1 MALTTHKRKKFNQFF
16 WGFFFSGITIVVL
29 SFLFI
34 SIGWIGYVPNLEDL
48 QNPINKS
55 ATEIYSS
62 DMQLLGRYFSSND
75 NRISLS
81 YNEIDK
87 DIVNALIATEDE
99 RFHKHSGVDI
109 KAVGRAIVSLLTQS
123 NKGGGSTITQQL
135 AKQLYS
141 ETATNKFARLLQK
154 PVEWVIAV
162 KLERLYSKEE
172 IIALYLNKFDFL
184 YNAVGIKSAA
194 KTYFNKTADN
204 LKIEEAALLIGM
216 CKNPTLYNPV
226 RYKKRAKNRRNV
238 VLAQMRKSNI
248 ITSQE
253 LDSLK
258 KTPLILDFKR
268 MTYKDG
274 LAPYFRQ
281 YLKKIL
287 NARKPKKRNY
297 ANWQQQ
303 EYKDDKWAW
312 ENNPLYGFFSKNKK
326 SNGEKYNLY
335 TDGLKIYTTIDSKM
349 QKYAEEAVLDEMSK
363 LQKAFFRENKYN
375 RKAPFSNNYTQKEVN
390 KMLKRAMRQT
400 ERYRKMRKSGAT
412 EKEIEKAF
420 NKKVEME
427 VFSYKGWKEVV
438 MTPIDSIKYYKHF
451 LRCGLMS
458 IDPRNGYVKAY
469 VGGSDFRAFRYDM
482 VTLGR
487 RQVGSTIKPY
497 LYSLAMQ
504 EGLTPCD
511 KILNDSITYGD
522 WTPKNDSQ
530 KRVGEYV
537 PLVWGL
543 QTSNNWISARLM
555 GQFTPD
561 ALVTLMRSFGIKG
574 HIDPTMS
581 LALGTAEVSV
591 AEMVDAYT
599 TFPNKGIRTEAMYV
613 TRIEDSNGNIIAEF
627 TPKMHEILSESAANK
642 MIYMLQNV
650 INNGT
655 GGRVRY
661 KYQLHMPTGGK
672 TGTSQNNADGWFMG
686 FTPKL
691 VTGVWVGG
699 EEPSIHFKE
708 TRQGQGAATALPIWA
723 VYMKKVLEDKTLEY
737 KPTDRFDLPLEYSIE
752 ATCE

>member
-1 MALTTHKRKKFNQFF
+1 MALTAKKRKKFNSLFWRFF
-16 WGFFFSGITIVVL
+16 LSGVTLVFL
-29 SFLFI
+29 YFLFI

-75 NRISLS
+75 NRISLN

-87 DIVNALIATEDE
+87 DVINALVATEDE
-99 RFHKHSGVDI
+99 RFYKHSGIDVR
-109 KAVGRAIVSLLTQS
+109 AVGRAVVSLITQS

-141 ETATNKFARLLQK
+141 QSPKNKFVRFLQK

-162 KLERLYSKEE
+162 KLERLYSKQE

-184 YNAVGIKSAA
+184 YNAVGVKSAA
-194 KTYFNKTADN
+194 RTYFNKTADS

-226 RYKKRAKNRRNV
+226 RYKKRSKKRRNV
-238 VLAQMRKSNI
+238 VLSQMKKSNF
-248 ITSQE
+248 ITSNE

-258 KTPLILDFKR
+258 KLPIELDFKR

-281 YLKKIL
+281 YLKKVL
-287 NARKPKKRNY
+287 NARKPKKKNY
-297 ANWQQQ
+297 ARWQHQQ
-303 EYKDDKWAW
+303 YEDDKWAW

-326 SNGEKYNLY
+326 SNGDKYNLY
-335 TDGLKIYTTIDSKM
+335 TDGLKIYTTIDSRM
-349 QKYAEEAVLDEMSK
+349 QKYAEQAVLEEMSK
-363 LQKAFFRENKYN
+363 LQTSFFKENKYN
-375 RKAPFSNNYTQKEVN
+375 PNAPFSDDFSPEEVD
-390 KMLKRAMRQT
+390 KMIKRAIRQT
-400 ERYRKMRKSGAT
+400 ERYRKMKKSGAS
-412 EKEIEKAF
+412 EKEIKKAF
-420 NKKVEME
+420 NTKVEME
-427 VFSYKGWKEVV
+427 VFSYDGWKEVL

-482 VTLGR
+482 ATLGR

-522 WTPKNDSQ
+522 WTPRNDS
-530 KRVGEYV
+530 KRRIGEYV
-537 PLVWGL
+537 PLTWGL
-543 QTSNNWISARLM
+543 QTSNNWISARLL
-555 GQFTPD
+555 GQFTPE

-591 AEMVDAYT
+591 AEMTDAYT
-599 TFPNKGIRTEAMYV
+599 TFPSKGIRTEAMYV
-613 TRIEDSNGNIIAEF
+613 TRIEDSNGDIIAEF
-627 TPKMHEILSESAANK
+627 TPKMHEILSESATNK

-650 INNGT
+650 VNNGT
-655 GGRVRY
+655 GRRIRY
-661 KYQLHMPTGGK
+661 RYQLKVPVGGK

-699 EEPSIHFKE
+699 EDPSVHFKE

-723 VYMKKVLEDKTLEY
+723 VYMKKVLEDEDLEY
-737 KPTDRFDLPLEYSIE
+737 KPTNRFELPAEYSLN

>member
-1 MALTTHKRKKFNQFF
+1 MALTVEKRKKFNKLF
-16 WGFFFSGITIVVL
+16 WSVFLTGVGIVVL
-29 SFLFI
+29 SFVFI

-81 YNEIDK
+81 YNEIDENV
-87 DIVNALIATEDE
+87 INALIATEDE
-99 RFHKHSGVDI
+99 RFHKHSGIDTR
-109 KAVGRAIVSLLTQS
+109 ALGRAVVSLLTNS

-141 ETATNKFARLLQK
+141 ESAKNKFARILQK

-194 KTYFNKTADN
+194 KTYFNKKANN
-204 LKIEEAALLIGM
+204 LNIEEAALLIGM

-238 VLAQMRKSNI
+238 VLAQMRKSELI
-248 ITSQE
+248 DSEE

-258 KTPLILDFKR
+258 QLPLKLDFKR
-268 MTYKDG
+268 MSYKDG

-287 NARKPKKRNY
+287 NAKKPKKRNY
-297 ANWQQQ
+297 ADWQEQQ
-303 EYKDDKWAW
+303 YEDDKWAW
-312 ENNPLYGFFSKNKK
+312 ESNPLYGFFEKNKK
-326 SNGEKYNLY
+326 SNGTKYNLY

-349 QKYAEEAVLDEMSK
+349 QKYAEEAVVEEMAK
-363 LQKAFFRENKYN
+363 LQKAFFREKKHSK
-375 RKAPFSNNYTQKEVN
+375 KAPFSNSLTQEEIN
-390 KMLKRAMRQT
+390 QIINRAIRQT
-400 ERYRKMRKSGAT
+400 ERYRKMKKSGAT

-420 NKKVEME
+420 NTKVEME
-427 VFSYKGWKEVV
+427 IFSYNEWKEVV

-469 VGGSDFRAFRYDM
+469 VGGPNFRAFRYDM

-511 KILNDSITYGD
+511 KILNDSITYGN
-522 WTPKNDSQ
+522 WTPRNSSD
-530 KRVGEYV
+530 KRRGEYV

-543 QTSNNWISARLM
+543 TTSNNWISSRLM

-574 HIDPTMS
+574 HIEPTMS
-581 LALGTAEVSV
+581 LALGTAEVSL

-599 TFPNKGIRTEAMYV
+599 TFPSKGIRAEAMYV
-613 TRIEDSNGNIIAEF
+613 TRIEDANGNIIAEF
-627 TPKMHEILSESAANK
+627 TPKMHEILSETAANK
-642 MIYMLQNV
+642 MVYMLQSV
-650 INNGT
+650 VNNGT
-655 GGRVRY
+655 GRRVRY
-661 KYQLHMPTGGK
+661 KYQLQMPVGGK
-672 TGTSQNNADGWFMG
+672 TGTTQNNADGWFMG

-699 EEPSIHFKE
+699 EERAIHFRY
-708 TRQGQGAATALPIWA
+708 TGSGQGAATALPIWA
-723 VYMKKVLEDKTLEY
+723 VYMKKVLKDETLEY
-737 KPTDRFDLPLEYSIE
+737 KPSDRFDLPPEYSFG